1 MSTQPKKSPGS
12 THKLHRIATRL
23 KAPLALIILLTI
35 FMAPQRSAS
44 TQGPVIKFPGDSVKP
59 MQFEMINGHKVV
71 PNEIIVRFSDVSELQ
86 LQTFVDN
93 AASMVNASERRN
105 LIPGLNM
112 FHMRS
117 NSMSTQA
124 LLKMMSNAPGVLYA
138 EPNYIVEAQLTPND
152 PNFGQLWGL
161 NNTGQ
166 VVGGQAG
173 IAGADISAVQAWDVS
188 TGSSD
193 VVVGVID
200 TGVDYNHP
208 DLAANIWSAPAAF
221 SVTVGG
227 QTINCPAGSHGY
239 NSITNTCTPLDDNNH
254 GTHCSGTIGG
264 RGNNGTGVAG
274 VNWTTSIMGLK
285 FLSAS
290 GSGDTANAMECIDFA
305 IQAKQRFGAQ
315 ANIRVLSNS
324 WGGGG
329 FSQALQDAISRANTA
344 DMLFVAAAGNSASNN
359 DTTANYPSNYP
370 VANVLAV
377 AATDNRDNKSSFS
390 SFGATTV
397 DLGAPGTNIF
407 STVRNGAFATFSGT
421 SMATPHVAGAAAL
434 VLSRCNLNTAALK
447 ANLMNNVDPVTS
459 LAGRTVTGGRL
470 NVDRAIRACAGGGNP
485 PTTIFFDD
493 FETSQGW
500 TTNASGTDTATTGQW
515 ARANPETTTSSGT
528 KQLGTTVSGVNDL
541 VTGPLLG
548 AAGAGTNDVDGGVT
562 SIRSP
567 SITLSGG
574 TSFTLTFSYYLAH
587 GTNSSTAD
595 FFRVRIV
602 VGSTVTTVFE
612 ELGAANNDDAVWAN
626 ATVNLS
632 QFAGQT
638 IQILI
643 EAADASTASLVEAG
657 VDDVRITRQ

>member
-1 MSTQPKKSPGS
+1 MSTQNKKSPGS

-35 FMAPQRSAS
+35 FMSLQRSAS
-44 TQGPVIKFPGDSVKP
+44 TQDPVIPLPGDSVPTK
-59 MQFEMINGHKVV
+59 QTVMINGYEAVANEAIVV
-71 PNEIIVRFSDVSELQ
+71 FDEANELQ
-86 LQTFVDN
+86 REAFVSN
-93 AASMVNASERRN
+93 ASSMVNASQLREI
-105 LIPGLNM
+105 LPGLNM
-112 FHMRS
+112 YHVRS
-117 NSMSTQA
+117 NNMGTEELVKTLSRAT
-124 LLKMMSNAPGVLYA
+124 GVKYA
-138 EPNYIVEAQLTPND
+138 EPNWIQRIQLTPND

-166 VVGGQAG
+166 TVGGQVG
-173 IAGADISAVQAWDVS
+173 IANADIDAPQAWDVS
-188 TGSSD
+188 TGSTST
-193 VVVGVID
+193 VVAVID

-227 QTINCPAGSHGY
+227 QTINCPAGSHGF

-290 GSGDTANAMECIDFA
+290 GSGDTANAIKCIDFA
-305 IQAKQRFGAQ
+305 IQAKQIFGAG
-315 ANIRVLSNS
+315 ANVRVLSNS

-329 FSQALQDAISRANTA
+329 FSQALQDAIGRANTA
-344 DMLFVAAAGNSASNN
+344 DMLFVAAAGNSNQNN
-359 DTTANYPSNYP
+359 DVTANWPSNYP

-397 DLGAPGTNIF
+397 DMGAPGTNIV

-447 ANLMNNVDPVTS
+447 ANLMNNVNQIAS

-470 NVDRAIRACAGGGNP
+470 NVNNSIRACAGGGNP

-528 KQLGTTVSGVNDL
+528 KQQGTTVSGVNDL

-548 AAGAGTNDVDGGVT
+548 AAGAGTNDIDGGVT
-562 SIRSP
+562 TILSP
-567 SITLSGG
+567 TITLSGG
-574 TSFTLTFSYYLAH
+574 TSFTLNFSYYMAH

-602 VGSTVTTVFE
+602 VGSAVTTVFE
-612 ELGAANNDDAVWAN
+612 ELGAANNDDAVFTT

-638 IQILI
+638 IRILI
-643 EAADASTASLVEAG
+643 EAADASTASLVEAA

>member
-1 MSTQPKKSPGS
+1 MSTQTKKSPGS

-35 FMAPQRSAS
+35 FMAPQRTAS
-44 TQGPVIKFPGDSVKP
+44 TQQPVFKNPGEPQTPTKTV
-59 MQFEMINGHKVV
+59 MINGYEAVA
-71 PNEIIVRFSDVSELQ
+71 NSAIVRFEDTNTLQ
-86 LQTFVDN
+86 LETFLTN
-93 AASMVNASERRN
+93 AISLVNASETQAI
-105 LIPGLNM
+105 LPGLNM
-112 FHMRS
+112 YHIRS
-117 NSMSTQA
+117 NNMGTEELIKTLSQT
-124 LLKMMSNAPGVLYA
+124 PGVLYA
-138 EPNYIVEAQLTPND
+138 EANYIQRITLTPND

-166 VVGGQAG
+166 TVGGQVG

-188 TGSSD
+188 TGSSST
-193 VVVGVID
+193 VVGVID

-290 GSGDTANAMECIDFA
+290 GSGDTANAIECVDFA
-305 IQAKQRFGAQ
+305 IQAKQIFGTG
-315 ANIRVLSNS
+315 ANVRVLSNS

-329 FSQALQDAISRANTA
+329 FSQALQDAITRANTA
-344 DMLFVAAAGNSASNN
+344 DMLFVAAAGNSNSNN
-359 DTTANYPSNYP
+359 DVTPNWPSNYP

-390 SFGATTV
+390 SFGATMV
-397 DLGAPGTNIF
+397 DLGAPGTNIV

-447 ANLMNNVDPVTS
+447 ANLMNNVDPIS
-459 LAGRTVTGGRL
+459 ALAGRTVTGGRL

-493 FETSQGW
+493 FETNQGW

-515 ARANPETTTSSGT
+515 ARANPEATTSNGT
-528 KQLGTTVSGVNDL
+528 KQQGTTVSGVNDL
-541 VTGPLLG
+541 VTGALLG
-548 AAGAGTNDVDGGVT
+548 AAGAGTNDIDGGVT
-562 SIRSP
+562 SILSP
-567 SITLSGG
+567 AITLSGG
-574 TSFTLTFSYYLAH
+574 TSFTLNFSYYLAH

-602 VGSTVTTVFE
+602 VGSAVTTVFE
-612 ELGAANNDDAVWAN
+612 ELGGTENDNAAFTT

-638 IQILI
+638 IRILI
-643 EAADASTASLVEAG
+643 EAADVSTASLVEAA